1 MLHNCRGFV
10 CTCLTVLACALFCP
24 AGALAQVNRP
34 DEKAPRSVSDALS
47 AGQSR
52 DVIVLFDDSATQDDA
67 AVMRLIAGV
76 EHDTPE
82 ILNAKQAR
90 FAALKR
96 RVRAFLPAGE
106 YETLRDYSHLPMA
119 FLRLRTPGSLEQLLN
134 QSDVVQVYE
143 NGIKYPV
150 LTSSLPF
157 INQPAA
163 ATAGFTGS
171 GTAVAVLDTGVN
183 YENSAF
189 GACTTSVPADCC
201 PSGNCSNAPPA
212 APSGCRVACVHDF
225 AVNDNKLDANGHGTN
240 VSAIVAGVAPDT
252 KVVGLDVFAGNGAY
266 DSDIIA
272 AINWTIAKKAA
283 YNIVAINMSLGD
295 GVKYTSPCSGDV
307 FAVPVAS
314 SKQAGILT
322 AIAAGNEG
330 FTNGLSS
337 PACVPAA
344 VSVGAVYDGNIG
356 GWSFSNCTDAT
367 SVADKVTCFSNSADY
382 LTVLAPGAQVTAG
395 GNTMFGTSQATP
407 HIAGAAAVLRAP
419 TPFSMETVDQTVAR
433 MTSTGVS
440 VLDPKSGLPTPR
452 IDLLAAAN
460 NASTPTYSISGT
472 VTLSSSE
479 ALQGVTMTRTGGVT
493 TTTDSSG
500 VYKFAGVLSGATY
513 TVTPSMTGY
522 SFTPANRT
530 VPISGADVTG
540 QNFTATATCSI
551 AAVPSGVSATAGT
564 KKITIR
570 WSASSGAQTYNVKRS
585 TVNGGTYTTIASS
598 VSGTSYVN
606 TGLTRGA
613 TFYYVVSAVNGC
625 GESANS
631 IPVSATTR

>member
-1 MLHNCRGFV
+1 MLDNCRGFV
-10 CTCLTVLACALFCP
+10 YTCLTVLACALFCP
-24 AGALAQVNRP
+24 PGALAQVNRP
-34 DEKAPRSVSDALS
+34 AEKAPRSVSDALA

-52 DVIVLFDDSATQDDA
+52 DVIVLFDDSAIQDDA
-67 AVMRLIAGV
+67 AVMRLITGV

-90 FAALKR
+90 FAALKQR
-96 RVRAFLPAGE
+96 ARAFLPAGE
-106 YETLRDYSHLPMA
+106 YEPLRDYSHLPMA

-134 QSDVVQVYE
+134 QPDVVQVYE

-183 YENSAF
+183 YQNSAF

-201 PSGNCSNAPPA
+201 PGGNCSNAPPA

-225 AVNDNKLDANGHGTN
+225 AVNDNNLDANGHGTN

-252 KVVGLDVFAGNGAY
+252 KVVGLDVFTGNGAY

-295 GVKYTSPCSGDV
+295 GVKYTSPCSGDS

-337 PACVPAA
+337 PACVPTA
-344 VSVGAVYDGNIG
+344 VSVGAVYDGNTG
-356 GWSFSNCTDAT
+356 GWGFSNCTDAT
-367 SVADKVTCFSNSADY
+367 SAADKVTCFSNSANY

-395 GNTMFGTSQATP
+395 GYTMFGTSQATP
-407 HIAGAAAVLRAP
+407 HIAGTAAVLRAP
-419 TPFSMETVDQTVAR
+419 IPFSMETVDQTINR
-433 MTSTGVS
+433 MTTTGVP
-440 VLDPKSGLPTPR
+440 VLDSKSGIITPR
-452 IDLLAAAN
+452 IDLLAAVN

-472 VTLSSSE
+472 VSKSGGGGL
-479 ALQGVTMTRTGGVT
+479 AGVTMTRTGGVT
-493 TTTDSSG
+493 TTTTTDSSG
-500 VYKFAGVLSGATY
+500 VYKFTGVLNGTY

-522 SFTPANRT
+522 SFTPANWPVT
-530 VPISGADVTG
+530 ISGADATG
-540 QNFTATATCSI
+540 QNFTATCST

-585 TVNGGTYTTIASS
+585 TASGGPYTIVSS

-606 TGLTRGA
+606 TGLTRGT

-625 GESANS
+625 GGSANS
-631 IPVSATTR
+631 AQVSATVR